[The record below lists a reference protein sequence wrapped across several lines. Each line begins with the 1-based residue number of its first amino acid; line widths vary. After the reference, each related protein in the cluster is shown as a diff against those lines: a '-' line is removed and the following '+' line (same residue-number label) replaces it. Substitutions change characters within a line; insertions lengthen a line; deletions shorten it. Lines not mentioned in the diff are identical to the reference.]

1 MSVEEYAIPFIIKEL
16 ARIRKTAP
24 DEDTV
29 IREWRKQDALY
40 REHVTEGRGD
50 CPNGNAIMT
59 YYAARQAY
67 FLYAQERGISLEVS

>member
-1 MSVEEYAIPFIIKEL
+1 MSAEEYAIPRIQKEL
-16 ARIRKTAP
+16 ARIRKAAP

-29 IREWRKQDALY
+29 RREWHKNDAQY

-50 CPNGNAIMT
+50 RPNGDAIMS
-59 YYAARQAY
+59 YYVTRQAY